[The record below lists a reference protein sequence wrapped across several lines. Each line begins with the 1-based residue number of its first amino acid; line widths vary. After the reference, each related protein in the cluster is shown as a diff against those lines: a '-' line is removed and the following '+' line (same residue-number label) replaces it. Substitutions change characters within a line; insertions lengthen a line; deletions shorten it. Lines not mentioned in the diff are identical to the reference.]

1 MTAAPIDRR
10 AASKQRSHRAI
21 VDAAAALIRETG
33 GAGFTVDELA
43 ARADVARRTVFNH
56 FASVED
62 IVTAV
67 CVDILGVVVDDL
79 ATDAPDTPASDASLL
94 DELAEALRS
103 ANLVTPLSYLTR
115 VVGARGARTSP
126 GQALLVL
133 RAAADLSDRLAER
146 LARHH
151 PEVDRFDVDVLVAS
165 LMGGLAVVHRRWAEQ
180 TGASDDDASR
190 LVWTALVD
198 RMIESHRAAGSHS
211 PHHH

>member
-43 ARADVARRTVFNH
+43 GRADVARRTVFNH

-79 ATDAPDTPASDASLL
+79 ATEAPDTSDASLL

-133 RAAADLSDRLAER
+133 RAAADVSDRLAER
-146 LARHH
+146 LARRH

-190 LVWTALVD
+190 LVWTTLVD
-198 RMIESHRAAGSHS
+198 RMIESHRAAASHS